1 MKCELCSLTRKSNCD
16 LLFHYYA
23 HYQLYFY
30 QKTDSNSDKSF
41 HALARGNDEFLGKFN
56 QGSMDRP
63 TDAYR
68 KNSEFC
74 RDIKSPKMDGWS
86 DEKIQMFKSICR
98 DQKPLGPIW
107 IFLDKFGKNV
117 ETLFD
122 EIRFKCI
129 IDIRREIF
137 SIVNG
142 MII

>member
-1 MKCELCSLTRKSNCD
+1 
-16 LLFHYYA
+16 
-23 HYQLYFY
+23 
-30 QKTDSNSDKSF
+30 
-41 HALARGNDEFLGKFN
+41 
-56 QGSMDRP
+56 
-63 TDAYR
+63 
-68 KNSEFC
+68 
-74 RDIKSPKMDGWS
+74 MDGWS

-142 MII
+142 MIILYGAYPTIKQKVCERDLSRNWICMKTLL